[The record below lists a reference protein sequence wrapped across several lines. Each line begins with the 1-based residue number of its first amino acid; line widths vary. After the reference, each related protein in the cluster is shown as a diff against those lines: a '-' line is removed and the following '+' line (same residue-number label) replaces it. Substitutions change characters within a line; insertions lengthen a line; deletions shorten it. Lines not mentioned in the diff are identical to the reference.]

1 LRESFLAA
9 ASRREGMIIKI
20 TLRTFADFREI
31 IGFREKEITLPEGET
46 VVGLLKGFCKVYP
59 GLQGKLFD
67 AAAELKPYVI
77 VLKNGR
83 NVTSLQHLD
92 TAIADRD
99 VIAVF
104 PPVAGG

>member
-1 LRESFLAA
+1 
-9 ASRREGMIIKI
+9 MKI

-31 IGFREKEITLPEGET
+31 IGLREKEISLPEGET
-46 VVGLLKGFCKVYP
+46 VGGLLNGLCKVHP
-59 GLQGKLFD
+59 DLQGKLFD

-77 VLKNGR
+77 ILKNGR
-83 NVTSLQHLD
+83 NVASLQHLE
-92 TAIADRD
+92 TVIADRD